1 MERETAIET
10 EKEKELKRARLKE
23 GSISSKRERL
33 SSAFA
38 RALFSLSASSRT
50 LSFVR
55 QTLVEKTHTYTNTLH
70 KYKYEYEYEFEFELS
85 SNWLKCSNRKC

>member
-1 MERETAIET
+1 MKRETAIET
-10 EKEKELKRARLKE
+10 EKEKELKRARLEEWSARKE
-23 GSISSKRERL
+23 SAP

-38 RALFSLSASSRT
+38 RALFSPSASSRT

-70 KYKYEYEYEFEFELS
+70 KYKYEYEYE
-85 SNWLKCSNRKC
+85 